1 MTFIYNYT
9 HNEEVKYMNVQE
21 VLKNEYVDSAEAAK
35 MLNLSIISIRALC
48 QRGRLN
54 GAFRFGNAWIIP
66 RISVQNRTKSKVD
79 AKPHKNNRA
88 FINNILKKNKSMN
101 VHSENCEA

>member
-1 MTFIYNYT
+1 
-9 HNEEVKYMNVQE
+9 MNVQE
-21 VLKNEYVDSAEAAK
+21 VLENEYVDSSEAAK

-66 RISVQNRTKSKVD
+66 RISVLNRTKLKSGVKT
-79 AKPHKNNRA
+79 HKNKA
-88 FINNILKKNKSMN
+88 FVNSILSKNTS
-101 VHSENCEA
+101 VHSKD

>member
-1 MTFIYNYT
+1 
-9 HNEEVKYMNVQE
+9 MNVQE
-21 VLKNEYVDSAEAAK
+21 VLKSDYVDSSEAAK

-66 RISVQNRTKSKVD
+66 RVSILNRTKLKKG
-79 AKPHKNNRA
+79 AKSHSNRA
-88 FINNILKKNKSMN
+88 FINGIIDDNKNVN
-101 VHSENCEA
+101 VHSENNEM

>member
-1 MTFIYNYT
+1 
-9 HNEEVKYMNVQE
+9 MNVQE
-21 VLKNEYVDSAEAAK
+21 VLENDYVDSSEAAK

-66 RISVQNRTKSKVD
+66 RVSILNRTKMKKG
-79 AKPHKNNRA
+79 AKPRSNKA
-88 FINNILKKNKSMN
+88 FINSIIRNNKSMN
-101 VHSENCEA
+101 VRLEHSEK